1 MGCRDAG
8 GARGIL
14 GRAGAS
20 DRIQRHAAE
29 IAGFIRAFDHVTGRE
44 AWQAAARREAPAI
57 AQPRRREV
65 CFFSAWDFHLPPEGG
80 FQLVEFNDNGSGFLF
95 AAIVN
100 ALFYEATGLARKKGI
115 ASPPAVSVFRETIG
129 GLVEREAKAF
139 FGERLA
145 GGLLILDD
153 PESLQ
158 GGKFRGELRLLGDLL
173 RERGWRVAIGS
184 AAEALWD
191 DERLTFEGLPVAF
204 VVNRSTDF
212 FWASDDFAAL
222 RKAYASGAVYVAPN
236 PFTYATRS
244 DKGLMEW
251 LSSPDRDSDLGVEAD
266 DGGFLSAH
274 VPETHV

>member
-1 MGCRDAG
+1 MS
-8 GARGIL
+8 L
-14 GRAGAS
+14 
-20 DRIQRHAAE
+20 
-29 IAGFIRAFDHVTGRE
+29 TGNTPCE
-44 AWQAAARREAPAI
+44 
-57 AQPRRREV
+57 
-65 CFFSAWDFHLPPEGG
+65 
-80 FQLVEFNDNGSGFLF
+80 
-95 AAIVN
+95 
-100 ALFYEATGLARKKGI
+100 GI
-115 ASPPAVSVFRETIG
+115 ASPPAVSAFHETTG

-139 FGERLA
+139 FGERPA
-145 GGLLILDD
+145 GALLILDD

-173 RERGWRVAIGS
+173 RERGWRTAIGC
-184 AAEALWD
+184 AADALWEG
-191 DERLTFEGLPVAF
+191 ERLTYQGLPVAF

-266 DGGFLSAH
+266 ERRILSAH
-274 VPETHV
+274 VPETQVLRADNAEMLARRKADFVFKPRRGFASRGRAGSSIRPCRRSARGAAWLFRGA